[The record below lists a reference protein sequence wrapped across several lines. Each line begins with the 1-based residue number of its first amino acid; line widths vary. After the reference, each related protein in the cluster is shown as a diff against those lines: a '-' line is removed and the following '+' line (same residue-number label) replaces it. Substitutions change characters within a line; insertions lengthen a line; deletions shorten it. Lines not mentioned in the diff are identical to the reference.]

1 MIESSNMA
9 KAKTYIKSGNYK
21 KAEYILGQAIST
33 GESEATSY
41 FELGNIYHLKGEIG
55 RAIRSYKKV
64 LEIDPSH
71 TDASISLSVLL
82 NDVGQYDEARK
93 IFESTDKRVKQG
105 KSGSLIE
112 DTHINKKFA
121 AKHLELAELYLTY
134 NRFDEAL
141 FEIKKSCALDVS
153 NYDLRLKLAKIYAKK
168 GFKGK
173 AIDELTK
180 IKNESP
186 EYLPAR
192 NSLGVIYFGGGNV
205 IEAQAEWEKVLSI
218 NPKDKEART
227 YLDLSKN
234 ANEVSLS

>member
-1 MIESSNMA
+1 M
-9 KAKTYIKSGNYK
+9 
-21 KAEYILGQAIST
+21 
-33 GESEATSY
+33 
-41 FELGNIYHLKGEIG
+41 
-55 RAIRSYKKV
+55 
-64 LEIDPSH
+64 
-71 TDASISLSVLL
+71 
-82 NDVGQYDEARK
+82 
-93 IFESTDKRVKQG
+93 
-105 KSGSLIE
+105 
-112 DTHINKKFA
+112 
-121 AKHLELAELYLTY
+121 ELAELYLTY